1 MQGPLKK
8 ADEKIETESGGD
20 SFEANDERSDE
31 GELQAAK
38 MNLHQES
45 DSSGNHLSLKNSP
58 RQVQN
63 PPEEMKQAGNVR
75 NSIGASELD
84 QDRYSDSYEED
95 DVEEDIDE
103 QIQEEEKEDPALAS
117 ESNMFSRAEESVAL
131 TSLKYSKS
139 PSELPQSVSPT
150 IVGQTKNLPTAQN
163 ITKVVSE
170 APKQNTAQQQDL
182 APKQHMPVAQSQNTK
197 NEGDEIEEDIKERT
211 ITISDYSDE
220 EF

>member
-45 DSSGNHLSLKNSP
+45 ESSGNHLSLKNSP
-58 RQVQN
+58 RQVQR
-63 PPEEMKQAGNVR
+63 PPEDPNQAANVR

-84 QDRYSDSYEED
+84 QDRDSDSYED
-95 DVEEDIDE
+95 DVQEDIEE
-103 QIQEEEKEDPALAS
+103 QIQEEEKEDPALVS

-182 APKQHMPVAQSQNTK
+182 APKQRMPVAQS
-197 NEGDEIEEDIKERT
+197 
-211 ITISDYSDE
+211 
-220 EF
+220 